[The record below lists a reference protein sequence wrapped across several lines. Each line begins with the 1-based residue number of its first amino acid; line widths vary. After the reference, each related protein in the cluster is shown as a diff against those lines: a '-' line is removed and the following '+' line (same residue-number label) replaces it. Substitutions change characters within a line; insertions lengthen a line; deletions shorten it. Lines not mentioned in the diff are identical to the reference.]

1 MFSFIR
7 DVFVYAIVFAVIIL
21 LFIFV
26 PVIKRKKAARLAAE
40 EQRRRQA
47 EVQRQIDLDNR
58 RRSEAEAE
66 ADRAIQAKEK
76 QTESAVSAV
85 PGANKYRLSET
96 QTEANI
102 HGLNITEFSKVYKS
116 RYVAFD
122 LETTGLNPVSNAIVE
137 IGAVF
142 VENGV
147 IKKEYHQLVNPGCPM
162 PPDASA
168 VNHITD
174 EMLSG
179 QPAIHQ
185 VLPAFLSFV
194 GDDILAAHNA
204 SFDMKFL
211 AQACMRNR
219 FRIPVGFFDTMTL
232 ARYWPESEDKKLVSL
247 CDAAGVEIEH
257 AHRALDDARA
267 VVGLISASFARRA
280 ESRKKKS

>member
-7 DVFVYAIVFAVIIL
+7 DVFVYAIIFAVIIL

-58 RRSEAEAE
+58 RRAEAEAE
-66 ADRAIQAKEK
+66 ADRARQAKEK

-85 PGANKYRLSET
+85 PGANKYRLFET

-137 IGAVF
+137 IGAVL

-147 IKKEYHQLVNPGCPM
+147 ITKEYHQLVNPGCPI

-174 EMLSG
+174 DMLSG

-204 SFDMKFL
+204 AFDIKFL

-219 FRIPVGFFDTMTL
+219 FRIPVGYFDTMTL
-232 ARYWPESEDKKLVSL
+232 ARYWPESEDKKLISL
-247 CDAAGVEIEH
+247 CDAAGVEIDN

-267 VVGLISASFARRA
+267 VAGLISASFARRA

>member
-194 GDDILAAHNA
+194 GDDILAAHNG

>member
-7 DVFVYAIVFAVIIL
+7 DVFVYAIIFAVIIL

-58 RRSEAEAE
+58 RRAEAEAE
-66 ADRAIQAKEK
+66 ADRARQAKEK

-85 PGANKYRLSET
+85 PGANKYRLFET

-137 IGAVF
+137 IGAVL

-147 IKKEYHQLVNPGCPM
+147 ITKEYHQFVNPGCPI

-174 EMLSG
+174 DMLSC

-204 SFDMKFL
+204 AFDIKFL

-219 FRIPVGFFDTMTL
+219 FRIPVGYFDTMTL
-232 ARYWPESEDKKLVSL
+232 SRYWPESEDKKLISL
-247 CDAAGVEIEH
+247 CDAAGVEIDN

-267 VVGLISASFARRA
+267 VAGLISASFARRA
-280 ESRKKKS
+280 EFRKKKS